1 MNPVKISINW
11 LKEYLETKSAPE
23 EISDILTNLGL
34 EVEKILPFESI
45 KGGLIGVVAGKVL
58 KCEKHPNADRLKVT
72 SIDLGNNETSEIVC
86 GAPNIMEGQ
95 IVPVAKVG
103 SKIYT
108 NGGDEIKIKK
118 SKIRGVVS
126 NGMVCA
132 EDEIG
137 LGESHEG
144 IMVLDSKIKP
154 GTPIS
159 EVFNVEN
166 DNIFEIGL
174 TPNRSDAMSHY
185 GVARD
190 LKAYYDLNSQTSKI
204 TLPSINDFES
214 VKIDEDF
221 EVSVKDI
228 DKCPFY
234 SGLIIKNI
242 KVGPSSKE
250 LQNKLKSIGLKPIN
264 NIVDIT
270 NFVMHEIGQPLHAFD
285 LDKIKNITV
294 KSVKS
299 NTKFKTLDDNIIN
312 LDSDDLMIC
321 SNNDPLCLAGIYG
334 GYDSGVSNSTTNLF
348 LESAIFDSV
357 TIRKSSK
364 RHQLFTDASYRY
376 ERGVDPE
383 KVLYALKR
391 ASILIKEANQEA
403 NISEILVEDNLKVDI
418 KDIYLRY
425 DRIDSIAGQK
435 IDKETITQIL
445 SSLDFE
451 IKGHSEDGLNIIAPN
466 YRHDVYREIDVIE
479 EILRVYGFN
488 NINVESK
495 ISMSIPEIGK
505 NNINKTESLISNN
518 LVGIGFNE
526 IINNSICSP
535 GVNEKFNNQA
545 VNLLNPQGTELSN
558 LRSSLIPNA
567 LETVK
572 HNINRQNRN
581 LKIFEIGN
589 TYSINDNNY
598 IENKRLNVTVTGQ
611 IFDENWISELSKSN
625 FYYLKGVAENLLN
638 NLNVSN
644 IKYEVNNDELFEYK
658 LCIHNNKKNIG
669 FIGELNSTYTK
680 EFSIDDKIHLLNLDL
695 DNIKLKSA
703 NVKYQEL
710 SKFPS
715 SRRDLSMILDDNINF
730 EAIKNLAFNVEN
742 KILKDVNLFDEYKGK
757 NIEDNKKSLA
767 VSFIFNDSKKTLT
780 DKLIDKI
787 MLKLSDKYKTELGA
801 VIRDK

>member
-1 MNPVKISINW
+1 MKISINW
-11 LKEYLETKSAPE
+11 LKEYLETKSNPE

-34 EVEKILPFESI
+34 EVEKILPFESV
-45 KGGLIGVVAGKVL
+45 KGGLSGVVAGKVL
-58 KCEKHPNADRLKVT
+58 KCEKHPNADRLRVT

-95 IVPVAKVG
+95 IVPIAKVG

-137 LGESHEG
+137 LGESHDG

-166 DNIFEIGL
+166 DNILEIGL

-214 VKIDEDF
+214 IKIDEDF
-221 EVSVKDI
+221 EVSVKDT

-234 SGLIIKNI
+234 SGLLIKNI

-403 NISEILVEDNLKVDI
+403 NISEILIEDNLKLGI

-425 DRIDSIAGQK
+425 DRIDSITGQK

-451 IKGHSEDGLNIIAPN
+451 IKGHTEDGLNIIAPN

-505 NNINKTESLISNN
+505 NHINKIESLISNN
-518 LVGIGFNE
+518 LVGIGFHE

-535 GVNEKFNNQA
+535 GVNENFNNQA
-545 VNLLNPQGTELSN
+545 VKLLNPQGTELSN
-558 LRSSLIPNA
+558 LRSSLIPNS

-572 HNINRQNRN
+572 HNLNRQNRN

-589 TYSINDNNY
+589 TYSITDNNY
-598 IENKRLNVTVTGQ
+598 IENKRLNVTVTGK

-658 LCIHNNKKNIG
+658 LFIYNNKNNIG

-703 NVKYQEL
+703 NIKYQEL

-742 KILKDVNLFDEYKGK
+742 KILKDVNP
-757 NIEDNKKSLA
+757 
-767 VSFIFNDSKKTLT
+767 VSYTHLRAHET
-780 DKLIDKI
+780 
-787 MLKLSDKYKTELGA
+787 
-801 VIRDK
+801 

>member
-1 MNPVKISINW
+1 MKISINW
-11 LKEYLETKSAPE
+11 LKEYLETKSNPE

-95 IVPVAKVG
+95 IVPIAKVG

-137 LGESHEG
+137 LGESHDG

-321 SNNDPLCLAGIYG
+321 SDNNPLCLAGIYG

-425 DRIDSIAGQK
+425 NRIASIAGQK

-505 NNINKTESLISNN
+505 NHINKTESLISNN
-518 LVGIGFNE
+518 LVGIGFHE

-535 GVNEKFNNQA
+535 GVNEKFSNQA

-644 IKYEVNNDELFEYK
+644 IRYEVNNDELFEYK

-767 VSFIFNDSKKTLT
+767 VSFTFNDSKKTLT

-787 MLKLSDKYKTELGA
+787 MLKLSDKYKTDLGA

>member
-1 MNPVKISINW
+1 MKISINW
-11 LKEYLETKSAPE
+11 LKEYLETKSNPE

-34 EVEKILPFESI
+34 EVEKILPFESV
-45 KGGLIGVVAGKVL
+45 KGGLTGVVAGKVL

-95 IVPVAKVG
+95 IVPIAKVG

-137 LGESHEG
+137 LGESHDG

-221 EVSVKDI
+221 EVSVEDI

-321 SNNDPLCLAGIYG
+321 SDNNPLCLAGIYG

-403 NISEILVEDNLKVDI
+403 NISEILIEDNLKVDI

-425 DRIDSIAGQK
+425 DRIASIAGQK

-518 LVGIGFNE
+518 LIGIGFNE

-535 GVNEKFNNQA
+535 GVNEKFSNQA

-598 IENKRLNVTVTGQ
+598 IENKRLNVTVTGK
-611 IFDENWISELSKSN
+611 IFDENWISEFSKSN

-658 LCIHNNKKNIG
+658 LFIYNNKNNIG

-767 VSFIFNDSKKTLT
+767 VSFTFNDSKKTLT

-787 MLKLSDKYKTELGA
+787 MLKLSNKYKTDLGA

>member
-1 MNPVKISINW
+1 MKISINW
-11 LKEYLETKSAPE
+11 LKEYLETKSNPE

-45 KGGLIGVVAGKVL
+45 KGGLTGVVAGKVL

-95 IVPVAKVG
+95 IVPIAKVG

-137 LGESHEG
+137 LGESHDG

-221 EVSVKDI
+221 EVSVKDT

-321 SNNDPLCLAGIYG
+321 SDNNPLCLAGIYG

-403 NISEILVEDNLKVDI
+403 NISEILIEDNLKVDI

-425 DRIDSIAGQK
+425 DRIASIAGQK

-535 GVNEKFNNQA
+535 GVNEKFSNQA

-598 IENKRLNVTVTGQ
+598 IENKRLNVTVTGK
-611 IFDENWISELSKSN
+611 IFDENWISEFSKSN

-644 IKYEVNNDELFEYK
+644 IRYEVNNDELFEYK

-767 VSFIFNDSKKTLT
+767 VSFTFNDSKKTLT

-787 MLKLSDKYKTELGA
+787 MLKLSNKYKTDLGA

>member
-1 MNPVKISINW
+1 MKISINW
-11 LKEYLETKSAPE
+11 LKEYLETKSNPE

-45 KGGLIGVVAGKVL
+45 KGGLTGVVAGKVL

-95 IVPVAKVG
+95 IVPIAKVG

-137 LGESHEG
+137 LGESHDG

-166 DNIFEIGL
+166 DNILEIGL

-221 EVSVKDI
+221 EVSVKDT

-403 NISEILVEDNLKVDI
+403 NISEILIEDNLKVDI

-425 DRIDSIAGQK
+425 DRIASITGQK

-535 GVNEKFNNQA
+535 GVNEKFSNQA

-598 IENKRLNVTVTGQ
+598 IENKRLNVTVTGK
-611 IFDENWISELSKSN
+611 IFDENWISEFSKSN

-644 IKYEVNNDELFEYK
+644 IKYEVNSDELFEYK
-658 LCIHNNKKNIG
+658 LFIYNNKNNIG

-710 SKFPS
+710 SRFPS

-767 VSFIFNDSKKTLT
+767 VSFTFNDSKKTLT

-787 MLKLSDKYKTELGA
+787 MLKLSDKYKTDLGA

>member
-1 MNPVKISINW
+1 MKISINW
-11 LKEYLETKSAPE
+11 LKEYLETKSNPE

-45 KGGLIGVVAGKVL
+45 KGGLTGVVAGKVL

-95 IVPVAKVG
+95 IVPIAKVG

-137 LGESHEG
+137 LGESHDG

-221 EVSVKDI
+221 EVSVKDT

-403 NISEILVEDNLKVDI
+403 NISEILIEDNLKVDI

-425 DRIDSIAGQK
+425 DRIDSITGQK

-451 IKGHSEDGLNIIAPN
+451 IKGHTEDGLNIIAPN

-505 NNINKTESLISNN
+505 NHINKTESLISNN
-518 LVGIGFNE
+518 LVGIGFHE

-589 TYSINDNNY
+589 TYSITDNNY
-598 IENKRLNVTVTGQ
+598 IENKRLNVTVTGK

-658 LCIHNNKKNIG
+658 LFIYNNKNNIG

-710 SKFPS
+710 SRFPS

-787 MLKLSDKYKTELGA
+787 MLKLSDKYKTDLGA

>member
-1 MNPVKISINW
+1 MKISINW
-11 LKEYLETKSAPE
+11 LKEYLETKSNPE

-34 EVEKILPFESI
+34 EVEKILPFESV
-45 KGGLIGVVAGKVL
+45 KGGLTGVVAGKVL

-95 IVPVAKVG
+95 IVPIAKVG

-137 LGESHEG
+137 LGESHDG

-166 DNIFEIGL
+166 DNILEIGL

-221 EVSVKDI
+221 EVSVKDT

-321 SNNDPLCLAGIYG
+321 SDNNPLCLAGIYG

-403 NISEILVEDNLKVDI
+403 NISEILIEDNLKVDI

-425 DRIDSIAGQK
+425 DRIASIAGQK

-535 GVNEKFNNQA
+535 GVNEKFSNQA

-598 IENKRLNVTVTGQ
+598 IENKRLNVTVTGK
-611 IFDENWISELSKSN
+611 IFDENWISEFSKSN

-710 SKFPS
+710 SRFPS

-767 VSFIFNDSKKTLT
+767 VSFTFNDSKKTLT

-787 MLKLSDKYKTELGA
+787 MLKLSDKYKTDLGA

>member
-1 MNPVKISINW
+1 MKISINW
-11 LKEYLETKSAPE
+11 LKEYLETKSNPE

-34 EVEKILPFESI
+34 EVEKILPFESV
-45 KGGLIGVVAGKVL
+45 KGGLTGVVAGKVL

-95 IVPVAKVG
+95 IVPIAKVG

-137 LGESHEG
+137 LGESHDG

-166 DNIFEIGL
+166 DNILEIGL

-321 SNNDPLCLAGIYG
+321 SDNNPLCLAGIYG

-403 NISEILVEDNLKVDI
+403 NISEILIEDNLKVDI

-425 DRIDSIAGQK
+425 DRIASIAGQK

-535 GVNEKFNNQA
+535 GVNEKFSNQA

-598 IENKRLNVTVTGQ
+598 IENKRLNVTVTGK
-611 IFDENWISELSKSN
+611 IFDENWISEFSKSN

-644 IKYEVNNDELFEYK
+644 IRYEVNNDELFEYK

-710 SKFPS
+710 SRFPS

-767 VSFIFNDSKKTLT
+767 VSFTFNDSKKTLT

-787 MLKLSDKYKTELGA
+787 MLKLSDKYKTDLGA

>member
-1 MNPVKISINW
+1 MKISINW
-11 LKEYLETKSAPE
+11 LKEYLETKSNPE

-34 EVEKILPFESI
+34 EVEKILPFESV
-45 KGGLIGVVAGKVL
+45 KGGLSGVVAGKVL

-95 IVPVAKVG
+95 IVPIAKVG

-137 LGESHEG
+137 LGESHDG

-154 GTPIS
+154 GTAIS
-159 EVFNVEN
+159 EVFKVEN
-166 DNIFEIGL
+166 DNILEIGL

-221 EVSVKDI
+221 EVSVKDT

-242 KVGPSSKE
+242 KVVPSSKE

-299 NTKFKTLDDNIIN
+299 NTKFKTLDNNIIN

-376 ERGVDPE
+376 ERGIDPE

-403 NISEILVEDNLKVDI
+403 NISEIMIEDNLKVDI

-425 DRIDSIAGQK
+425 DRIDSITGQK

-451 IKGHSEDGLNIIAPN
+451 IKGHTEDGLNIIAPN

-505 NNINKTESLISNN
+505 NHINKIESLISNN
-518 LVGIGFNE
+518 LVGIGFHE

-589 TYSINDNNY
+589 TYSVTDNNY
-598 IENKRLNVTVTGQ
+598 IENKRLNVTVTGK

-658 LCIHNNKKNIG
+658 LFIYNNKNNIG

-787 MLKLSDKYKTELGA
+787 MLKLSDKYKTDLGA

>member
-1 MNPVKISINW
+1 MKISINW
-11 LKEYLETKSAPE
+11 LKEYLETKSNPE

-45 KGGLIGVVAGKVL
+45 KGGLTGVVAGKVL

-95 IVPVAKVG
+95 IVPIAKVG

-137 LGESHEG
+137 LGESHDG

-166 DNIFEIGL
+166 DNILEIGL

-285 LDKIKNITV
+285 LDKINNITV

-321 SNNDPLCLAGIYG
+321 SDNNPLCLAGIYG

-403 NISEILVEDNLKVDI
+403 NISEILIEDNLKVDI

-425 DRIDSIAGQK
+425 DRIASITGQK

-535 GVNEKFNNQA
+535 SVNEKFSSQA
-545 VNLLNPQGTELSN
+545 VSLLNPQGTELSN

-598 IENKRLNVTVTGQ
+598 IENKRLNVTVTGK
-611 IFDENWISELSKSN
+611 IFDENWISEFSKSN

-710 SKFPS
+710 SRFPS

-767 VSFIFNDSKKTLT
+767 VSFTFNDSKKTLT

-787 MLKLSDKYKTELGA
+787 MLKLSDKYKTDLGA

>member
-1 MNPVKISINW
+1 MKISINW
-11 LKEYLETKSAPE
+11 LKEYLETKSNPE

-34 EVEKILPFESI
+34 EVEKILPFESV
-45 KGGLIGVVAGKVL
+45 KGGLTGVVAGKVL

-95 IVPVAKVG
+95 IVPIAKVG

-137 LGESHEG
+137 LGESHDG

-166 DNIFEIGL
+166 DNILEIGL

-285 LDKIKNITV
+285 LNKIKNITV

-321 SNNDPLCLAGIYG
+321 SDNNPLCLAGIYG

-403 NISEILVEDNLKVDI
+403 NISEILIEDNLKVDI

-425 DRIDSIAGQK
+425 DRIASIAGQK

-518 LVGIGFNE
+518 LIGIGFNE

-535 GVNEKFNNQA
+535 GVNEKFSNQA

-598 IENKRLNVTVTGQ
+598 IENKRLNVTVTGK
-611 IFDENWISELSKSN
+611 IFDENWISEFSKSN

-767 VSFIFNDSKKTLT
+767 VSFTFNDSKKTLT

-787 MLKLSDKYKTELGA
+787 MLKLSDKYKTDLGA

>member
-1 MNPVKISINW
+1 MKISINW
-11 LKEYLETKSAPE
+11 LKEYLETKSNPE

-34 EVEKILPFESI
+34 EVEKILPFESV
-45 KGGLIGVVAGKVL
+45 KGGLTGVVAGKVL

-95 IVPVAKVG
+95 IVPIAKVG

-137 LGESHEG
+137 LGESHDG

-159 EVFNVEN
+159 ELFNVEN
-166 DNIFEIGL
+166 DNILEIGL

-221 EVSVKDI
+221 EVSVKDT

-321 SNNDPLCLAGIYG
+321 SDNNPLCLAGIYG

-403 NISEILVEDNLKVDI
+403 NISEILIEDNLKVDI

-425 DRIDSIAGQK
+425 DRIDSITGQK

-505 NNINKTESLISNN
+505 NHINKIESLISNN
-518 LVGIGFNE
+518 LVGIGFHE

-535 GVNEKFNNQA
+535 GVNEKFSNQA

-598 IENKRLNVTVTGQ
+598 IENKRLNVTVTGK

-658 LCIHNNKKNIG
+658 LFIYNNKNNIG

-710 SKFPS
+710 SRFPS

-787 MLKLSDKYKTELGA
+787 MLKLSDKYKTDLGA